1 MSRPPAIS
9 ARTVISGIAGSPAP
23 ASASSRIA
31 AALSMEIFGVNA
43 KETGRFLPED
53 VSDSAGLCFLVAGHR
68 LLQFAREFVADEGE
82 LMNREVAARLVAP
95 FYDALNQPASTD
107 VAALVESVAS
117 ADWRSYSGEAAS
129 KGRDEFKD
137 VFGDGDR
144 VIVRSEASGTPVTDF
159 MGVPHAGKRF
169 AIMTIDIPT
178 VRDGK
183 LIAAHLAA
191 K

>member
-1 MSRPPAIS
+1 
-9 ARTVISGIAGSPAP
+9 
-23 ASASSRIA
+23 
-31 AALSMEIFGVNA
+31 
-43 KETGRFLPED
+43 
-53 VSDSAGLCFLVAGHR
+53 
-68 LLQFAREFVADEGE
+68 
-82 LMNREVAARLVAP
+82 MNQEAAARLVAP
-95 FYDALNQPASTD
+95 FYDALNQPASKD

-129 KGRDEFKD
+129 KGRDEFVNQVRGFGKLIPDLAWTIKD

-144 VIVRSEASGTPVTDF
+144 VIVRSEASGTPAADF

-169 AIMTIDIPT
+169 AIMTIDIHT

-183 LIAAHLAA
+183 LIAAHHVEDWAGAIRQLAA